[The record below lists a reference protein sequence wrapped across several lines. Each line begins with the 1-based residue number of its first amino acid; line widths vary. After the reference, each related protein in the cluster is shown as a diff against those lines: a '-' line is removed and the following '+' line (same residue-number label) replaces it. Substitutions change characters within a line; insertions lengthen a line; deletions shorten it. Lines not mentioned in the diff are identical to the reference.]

1 MLRIFCKGTSQFHRM
16 HTKFFRLYLC
26 SIFLPLL
33 GFSQTQIDEADLFF
47 PVTYWG
53 ISLTPTIMSKAK
65 ISGNTAKYNISSN
78 PQVGAEVMID
88 YYYNFSKNTCLVFSG
103 GGSVLGFNFNND
115 INKNM
120 FSPTTGGNISANKA
134 AARNMDIFYFRFQA
148 AVQKIVFKGLK
159 RAWVIST
166 GLAVLYSL
174 QNSEEI
180 NYNVAYPDNVDL
192 NYLNRYQNNNNG
204 GKPWVNVH
212 LTGGRQWMFNNC
224 NAIQLKL
231 KVNYSPISFLKG
243 TYSFDVGNEP
253 SLSGDY
259 KVSGSYIG
267 LNFSYILSRSH
278 KTIK

>member
-1 MLRIFCKGTSQFHRM
+1 M

-33 GFSQTQIDEADLFF
+33 GISQTQIDEVDLFI
-47 PVTYWG
+47 PGTYWG
-53 ISLTPTIMSKAK
+53 ISLTPAIMSKAK
-65 ISGNTAKYNISSN
+65 ISGNTSKYNISSN
-78 PQVGAEVMID
+78 PQVGAEVLID
-88 YYYNFSKNTCLVFSG
+88 YYYKLSKSTCLVFSG
-103 GGSVLGFNFNND
+103 GGSVLGYNFNYD

-120 FSPTTGGNISANKA
+120 FSPPTGGNITANKA
-134 AARNMDIFYFRFQA
+134 FARNMDIFYFRVQA
-148 AVQKIVFKGLK
+148 EVQKIVLKGLK

-166 GLAVLYSL
+166 GLSVLYSV

-180 NYNVAYPDNVDL
+180 NYYVAFSNNADL

-212 LTGGRQWMFNNC
+212 LTGGRQWMLNKG
-224 NAIQLKL
+224 NAVQLKL

-243 TYSFDVGNEP
+243 TYSFDIGNEP